1 MSVVALYLLLLKATV
16 TSFAGMGSLPQI
28 RQDLV
33 VTHGVITDEQLS
45 QAVVIGRS
53 APGPVGAYVVAVGYF
68 AEGWLGA
75 AAGWLAMI
83 TPAILVIPLV
93 TLLRRWLHLPRVRAA
108 VDAVVI
114 ASAVLLLGSVLRMA
128 VDSVGPLMQLF
139 ASL

>member
-1 MSVVALYLLLLKATV
+1 MSIVALYLLLLKATA

-33 VTHGVITDEQLS
+33 VTHNVITDEQLS

-53 APGPVGAYVVAVGYF
+53 APGPVGAYVVSIGYF
-68 AEGWLGA
+68 ARGWPGVVA
-75 AAGWLAMI
+75 AWLAMV
-83 TPAILVIPLV
+83 TPALLVIPLV

-114 ASAVLLLGSVLRMA
+114 ASAVLLLTSVVRMA
-128 VDSVGPLMQLF
+128 IDAFDQLTRVF
-139 ASL
+139 G